1 MGARAR
7 STKVTKAWTKYLAAG
22 LGIALAAGAG
32 GWAIGA
38 TLVGGSASAKETD
51 QSVWVQAKE
60 SSIGSSLNLSTS
72 VKQPV
77 KTVAS
82 NHLTGVVS
90 SISPGNL
97 KPGDELYSVA
107 GIEVYVV
114 EGKTPFYQ
122 DITPKSSGQNVKQV
136 ETFLKSMGHFQGT
149 PDTTFDAATTRGI
162 KAWQVATKQKPDGT
176 IPLGRLVA
184 IPALPAQVELSEA
197 ITPGRQLVGGEDAV
211 LAASGQ
217 RTFTMSLTSE
227 QAALIPQD
235 SVVEIT
241 HEKSIWPAVIAQ
253 TTTDDSGNVTHTLA
267 AAADGGEVCAK
278 QCQEHPSGSS
288 VTLRSKVIVVPATT
302 GIGIPAAAITTTASG
317 QAQVT
322 TDSGTSD
329 IKVLASGQGL
339 AIVDGLEAG
348 TQVQVLGAPVETP

>member
-7 STKVTKAWTKYLAAG
+7 STNTNKPWTKYLATG
-22 LGIALAAGAG
+22 LGIGLAAGAG
-32 GWAIGA
+32 GWAVGA
-38 TLVGGSASAKETD
+38 TLVGGSAAAQEAD

-82 NHLTGVVS
+82 NHLSGVVS
-90 SISPGNL
+90 AVSPGEL

-107 GIEVYVV
+107 GVEVYVI

-136 ETFLKSMGHFQGT
+136 ESFLKSQDHFQGA

-162 KAWQVATKQKPDGT
+162 KAWQAATGQKPDGT
-176 IPLGRLVA
+176 IPLGRMVA
-184 IPALPAQVELSEA
+184 IPALPAQVELAET
-197 ITPGRQLVGGEDAV
+197 ITPGRQLAGGEDAV

-217 RTFTMSLTSE
+217 RTFTMSLTAE

-235 SVVEIT
+235 SIVEIT
-241 HEKSIWPAVIAQ
+241 HEKSTWPATIAQ
-253 TTTDDSGNVTHTLA
+253 TTTDDSGNLTHTLTA
-267 AAADGGEVCAK
+267 PDGGEVCAG
-278 QCQEHPSGSS
+278 QCRDLPSGSNL
-288 VTLRSKVIVVPATT
+288 TLRSKVIVVPATT
-302 GIGIPAAAITTTASG
+302 GTGIPAAAITTTATG

-322 TDSGTSD
+322 TESGTTD
-329 IKVLASGQGL
+329 IKIVASGQGI
-339 AIVDGLEAG
+339 AIVEGLEPG
-348 TQVQVLGAPVETP
+348 TTVQVLGAPDGAP

>member
-7 STKVTKAWTKYLAAG
+7 SAKASKGWTKYLAVG

-38 TLVGGSASAKETD
+38 TLVGASASAKETD

-77 KTVAS
+77 KVVAS

-90 SISPGNL
+90 SVSPGNL

-107 GIEVYVV
+107 GIEVYVF

-136 ETFLKSMGHFQGT
+136 ETFLKSMGNFQGT

-162 KAWQVATKQKPDGT
+162 KAWQAATKQKPDGT

-197 ITPGRQLVGGEDAV
+197 ITLGRQLVGGEDAV

-235 SVVEIT
+235 SVAEIT

-267 AAADGGEVCAK
+267 ATDGGEVCAK
-278 QCQEHPSGSS
+278 QCQELPSGSS

>member
-7 STKVTKAWTKYLAAG
+7 STNTKKPLTRYLATG

-38 TLVGGSASAKETD
+38 TLVGGSASAQEAD
-51 QSVWVQAKE
+51 QSVWVQAQE

-82 NHLTGVVS
+82 NHFSGVVS
-90 SISPGNL
+90 SVSPGEL

-107 GIEVYVV
+107 GVEVYVV

-136 ETFLKSMGHFQGT
+136 ENFLKSMGHFQGT

-162 KAWQVATKQKPDGT
+162 KAWQAATKQKQDGT

-184 IPALPAQVELSEA
+184 IPALPAQVELAET
-197 ITPGRQLVGGEDAV
+197 ITPGRQLAGGEDAV

-217 RTFTMSLTSE
+217 RTFTMSLTNE

-235 SVVEIT
+235 SVVEIA
-241 HEKSIWPAVIAQ
+241 HEKSTWPAVIAQ
-253 TTTDDSGNVTHTLA
+253 TTTDDTGNVTHTLS
-267 AAADGGEVCAK
+267 AADGGEVCAT
-278 QCQEHPSGSS
+278 QCQDLPSGSS

-302 GIGIPAAAITTTASG
+302 GIGIPAAAITTTTSG

-322 TDSGTSD
+322 TESGTTD
-329 IKVLASGQGL
+329 IKVLASGQGI

-348 TQVQVLGAPVETP
+348 TKVQVLGAPAEAP